1 MQESLYIPSEGA
13 AINKMHDCEELMLT
27 FPPVESFGWAAGH
40 APRIEQWI
48 IRAAR
53 LQARDISVLQLLSR
67 YSYLPLVAPQKPDRY
82 PKADQ
87 NSLSAPP
94 DRFGAVFERY
104 GIRR

>member
-27 FPPVESFGWAAGH
+27 FPPVESFRSAAGQ
-40 APRIEQWI
+40 APRIGQWI
-48 IRAAR
+48 IRERRVSR
-53 LQARDISVLQLLSR
+53 LVIYGVQLLCR
-67 YSYLPLVAPQKPDRY
+67 YSYLPLVTFKHPIQTKVPQKANRY

-94 DRFGAVFERY
+94 DRF
-104 GIRR
+104 